1 MKLLRENLKLSSA
14 GVVCLAVS
22 AWLTLMADG
31 AALFLAASDIRAT
44 SAAYGVYGVSVLL
57 TLFTGIFVF
66 VYYKAIKKLL
76 LDAFTSIRPIV
87 RIRKY
92 DVFDKLFTDYGRR
105 TLFVALGVLIWNV
118 VYVSHLI
125 WMAVAYRSSWFAAL
139 AGFYAWLTLMR
150 GGVLLAE
157 KFPALLAPEH
167 ANSVRYKHIVSLAC
181 GAALII
187 AGCAVSAP
195 VIEMTNGTFPQR
207 GSIATIVVNS
217 VFAFL
222 KCVPAVVQL
231 IRVQKYNDP
240 VTRSLKNISLVT
252 ALMSLLTLEMSVLT
266 VFGDTRNMW
275 QFFAVSGALVSS
287 AIIAVGIVSVVRNS
301 VAIRKFR
308 RSDKARRAEDA
319 DKSVS
324 DANDRPGHPKDGS
337 DVGQE

>member
-1 MKLLRENLKLSSA
+1 MSGGIGVIELYGRRRRSVSCLKRYTAPLRRHTA
-14 GVVCLAVS
+14 H
-22 AWLTLMADG
+22 
-31 AALFLAASDIRAT
+31 RAT
-44 SAAYGVYGVSVLL
+44 PYCLDYSAAFSSLFIL
-57 TLFTGIFVF
+57 T
-66 VYYKAIKKLL
+66 IKKLL
-76 LDAFTSIRPIV
+76 FAALTDIEPVARV
-87 RIRKY
+87 RKH
-92 DVFDKLFTDYGRR
+92 DVFGKLFTDYGRR

-118 VYVSHLI
+118 VYVSYLI

-195 VIEMTNGTFPQR
+195 VIEMTNGTFPQS

-324 DANDRPGHPKDGS
+324 DANAVPDIRKTAPTSGRNRKSYPDRLFVFRRDNL
-337 DVGQE
+337 